1 MNKTST
7 ILLSTIT
14 ALTLLLSTTGCT
26 DSNSSA
32 PKVTVDGVE
41 YDLLHLT
48 QQEIEDILLN
58 FSLEQLTELVTQ
70 VQAMYDE
77 ALDKYSD
84 SISDLAK
91 EALDNVKALL
101 AQKQAIVNAEN
112 EAEKQKAQEE
122 ADAKA
127 AQLAANVK
135 ALADEAKKA
144 ETPPSV
150 KKEVEKVIEVIEPE
164 DNTGLV
170 ANDDMA
176 FTTYET
182 AVTIDVLANDTNS
195 DGNKLAIETISDTN
209 TKNGTITVVDNKILY
224 TPNSGFSGTDKFS
237 YSVNDENGN
246 SDSGMVS
253 VTVLAGFANTPAT
266 FSGDLTG
273 NVTEDVG
280 LVALGTVHITD
291 PDPNEQGMKAENIT
305 GDYGLLIMG
314 TGGSWMYDLANG
326 AEVQALDEGE
336 TLTDTITVESIDGTQ
351 QDIVITIHGIWDSGN
366 GGGTGEPDF

>member
-150 KKEVEKVIEVIEPE
+150 KKEVEKVIEVIEPSNE
-164 DNTGLV
+164 KPIAKSDL
-170 ANDDMA
+170 A
-176 FTTYET
+176 TTAYMT
-182 AVTIDVLANDTNS
+182 AVTVDVLANDYDPDGDTLVVTSLRTNPS
-195 DGNKLAIETISDTN
+195 FGTAVIEADS
-209 TKNGTITVVDNKILY
+209 KITY
-224 TPNSGFSGTDKFS
+224 TP
-237 YSVNDENGN
+237 E
-246 SDSGMVS
+246 
-253 VTVLAGFANTPAT
+253 AGFANRETFTYIVSDGNGNTVAAPMTIIVGEKTNNAPVGVDDEVTVNANDTVLFNPVSNDTDGDGDKLTPE
-266 FSGDLTG
+266 LK
-273 NVTEDVG
+273 
-280 LVALGTVHITD
+280 TD
-291 PDPNEQGMKAENIT
+291 PSHGTLEKNPDGTLKLDVDGKIKYTPNADYVGSDSFEYFAVDPSGEKSEATMVTISVEP
-305 GDYGLLIMG
+305 
-314 TGGSWMYDLANG
+314 TGGG
-326 AEVQALDEGE
+326 EG
-336 TLTDTITVESIDGTQ
+336 SR
-351 QDIVITIHGIWDSGN
+351 
-366 GGGTGEPDF
+366 